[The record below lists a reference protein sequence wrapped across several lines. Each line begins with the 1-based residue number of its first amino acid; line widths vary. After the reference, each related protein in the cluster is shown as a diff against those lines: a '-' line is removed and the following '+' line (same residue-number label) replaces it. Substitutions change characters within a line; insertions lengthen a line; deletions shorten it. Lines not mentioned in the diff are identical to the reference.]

1 MGLQLSHGEGRT
13 MDDDARAHI
22 EGEISH
28 IKWQCG
34 LIGLPKTVR
43 VPKYPGLKC
52 LRTDSHSPQT

>member
-34 LIGLPKTVR
+34 LIRLPKTED
-43 VPKYPGLKC
+43 GFTLTTDLKDDLDC
-52 LRTDSHSPQT
+52 